1 MSVEKI
7 INNVKISL
15 KKIGLNNVNVRYDQN
30 EKIVYIY
37 FNVNDLLKLINKKV
51 RNNIKKVNPNL
62 KSVTTLHNENV
73 FIIIKINAKHE
84 K

>member
-30 EKIVYIY
+30 EKIVYIF

-62 KSVTTLHNENV
+62 KSITTLHNENV